1 MNIYVFIL
9 LLILIIIVQYL
20 IKKYGPKKEAI
31 KNKPLLKSSNSKPV
45 INKSAKPIPTVQVP
59 AECSAKES
67 INNIRKP
74 SHKRPTINKTVRQ
87 KSTSSVSTDNST
99 NELPSMDSKK
109 D

>member
-45 INKSAKPIPTVQVP
+45 INKSAKPINTNSPSSCRVLS
-59 AECSAKES
+59 ER
-67 INNIRKP
+67 IR
-74 SHKRPTINKTVRQ
+74 
-87 KSTSSVSTDNST
+87 
-99 NELPSMDSKK
+99 
-109 D
+109 